1 MSLELIVT
9 FKFIKINAKD
19 DSFLLFLYKKN
30 EKVFTGP
37 KTKQEY
43 G

>member
-19 DSFLLFLYKKN
+19 DSFLLFFATYISEHDFLCSNLYYKR
-30 EKVFTGP
+30 
-37 KTKQEY
+37 
-43 G
+43 